1 MTSLACPVCRV
12 HLPAGGTH
20 CPRCGLR
27 VAALPRRGPVAAA
40 DGDADPAAA
49 GGAVDW
55 HWVGARGGA
64 AGAAIV
70 LAAVV
75 VGLAVG
81 VPRRQFLTVVD
92 NAATAAGMAAVV
104 LAVILGGVRISR
116 WAGGVHRLRGD
127 PGGCARVEIRLAA
140 GLAGIIPLALAVAL
154 TVVTIR

>member
-1 MTSLACPVCRV
+1 VSTSPRAAPTVPGVACGSRRCRDAV
-12 HLPAGGTH
+12 RSPPRTATRILP
-20 CPRCGLR
+20 P
-27 VAALPRRGPVAAA
+27 P
-40 DGDADPAAA
+40 
-49 GGAVDW
+49 
-55 HWVGARGGA
+55 
-64 AGAAIV
+64 GAAIV

-116 WAGGVHRLRGD
+116 WAGGVHRLRDD
-127 PGGCARVEIRLAA
+127 PGGYARVEIRLAA

-154 TVVTIR
+154 TVVTTR